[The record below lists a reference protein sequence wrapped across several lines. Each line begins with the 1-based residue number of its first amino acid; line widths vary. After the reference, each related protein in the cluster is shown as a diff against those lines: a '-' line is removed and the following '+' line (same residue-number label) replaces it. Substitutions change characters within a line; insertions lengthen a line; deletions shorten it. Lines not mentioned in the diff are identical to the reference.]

1 MTHTTCLTD
10 PARSPFWSEFSFRIK
25 TFMKTNSKYLF
36 KLIISHPENSISYY
50 KSLFIYVDFNKE
62 RISQSR
68 PHNDH
73 AWWEGEELN
82 DC

>member
-1 MTHTTCLTD
+1 
-10 PARSPFWSEFSFRIK
+10 
-25 TFMKTNSKYLF
+25 MKTNSKYLF

-62 RISQSR
+62 RISQSH